1 MHAVWESCP
10 SQGWDQISHEEDT
23 VLASEEGDDSSVLQ
37 IEGGGDSPVDA
48 DSLPVISK
56 LHGRRPPPRLA
67 HRKPPFVGETAQS
80 GRKGGVQANF
90 EGLRQ
95 TICHQSVDKCLNTS
109 VR

>member
-1 MHAVWESCP
+1 MHAVLESCP

-37 IEGGGDSPVDA
+37 IVEGGGDA

-95 TICHQSVDKCLNTS
+95 TVCHQSVDKCLNTFA
-109 VR
+109 R